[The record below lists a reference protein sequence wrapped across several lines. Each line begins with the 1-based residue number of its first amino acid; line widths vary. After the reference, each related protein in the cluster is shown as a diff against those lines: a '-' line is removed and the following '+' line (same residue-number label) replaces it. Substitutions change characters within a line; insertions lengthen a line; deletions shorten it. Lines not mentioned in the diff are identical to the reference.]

1 MTCDDRDMRFRNFFA
16 RVVAI
21 LLIGSLFCAP
31 MAVSAAGTGLVA
43 DAGSMPT
50 EMAMDSTAAAADEMP
65 CNKNMPD
72 QQHPCPFMAVC
83 MALCCQAIPISPIS
97 FAPPAFAAS
106 RMLPPKLAQL
116 DGVNIPPPS
125 RPPKA

>member
-1 MTCDDRDMRFRNFFA
+1 MRFRNFFA

-31 MAVSAAGTGLVA
+31 MAAAAAGMKAVA
-43 DAGSMPT
+43 DTGATSS

-72 QQHPCPFMAVC
+72 QQRPCPFMAVC
-83 MALCCQAIPISPIS
+83 MALCCQGIPISAIS
-97 FAPPAFAAS
+97 FVPPAFVVS

-116 DGVNIPPPS
+116 DGVNFPPPS

>member
-1 MTCDDRDMRFRNFFA
+1 MTCDDCGMWFRNFLTRA
-16 RVVAI
+16 VAI

-31 MAVSAAGTGLVA
+31 MAVSAAGTGAIA
-43 DAGSMPT
+43 DDGAMSSEMP
-50 EMAMDSTAAAADEMP
+50 MDSTAAAADEMP
-65 CNKNMPD
+65 CHKNMPD

-83 MALCCQAIPISPIS
+83 MALCCQGIPISAIS
-97 FAPPAFAAS
+97 FAPPAFVAL

-116 DGVNIPPPS
+116 DGVNFPPPS